1 MTEVNIEMVLKS
13 MRETIGNLAQE
24 NAVLKAS
31 LEAALTPIPTTT
43 AVPLKPNV
51 AGPQGIQSTNS

>member
-1 MTEVNIEMVLKS
+1 MADVDVENVLKA

-31 LEAALTPIPTTT
+31 LEAVLTPRPTTT
-43 AVPLKPNV
+43 AVPERPNV
-51 AGPQGIQSTNS
+51 TGPQGIQSTNP

>member
-1 MTEVNIEMVLKS
+1 MADVDVENVLKA

-31 LEAALTPIPTTT
+31 LEAVLTPRPTTT
-43 AVPLKPNV
+43 AVPERPDV
-51 AGPQGIQSTNS
+51 TGPQGIQPTNP